1 MNETVFGLFI
11 VIVSGFL
18 QGSFALFLRYMK
30 PLKWENF
37 WGIYSLIALF
47 LGPVLLAIVLVP
59 NFSDALFSIPP
70 TDFPLPILFGALWGI
85 GSILF
90 GLSVIRLGLSL
101 TYTII
106 LGLTTAIGTIL
117 PLFITRAPLKEQ
129 TLLLLVLG
137 LLFVM
142 SGIILSGYSGI
153 LRDKKQNIS
162 TKDMLGGLTLALI
175 SGIFSPMLNVGF
187 ITGKPIALVAQNYG
201 ASVSNSTALVW
212 VIVLFAG
219 FLMNISY
226 VTYLLFKNNS
236 VNLFK
241 KINSKILLAVSASGI
256 FWFASFALFGIA
268 SVKIGKLGPSI
279 GWAILISLSI
289 VVSNIWGIK
298 FGEWKNSKSALPY
311 QIKSILLIVI
321 GVGLIA
327 ASALV

>member
-1 MNETVFGLFI
+1 MNETVLGLFI

-37 WGIYSLIALF
+37 WGLYSLIALF
-47 LGPVLLAIVLVP
+47 LGPVLTAMILVP
-59 NFSDALFSIPP
+59 NFSKSLSSIPL

-90 GLSVIRLGLSL
+90 GLSVIRIGLSL

-106 LGLTTAIGTIL
+106 LGLTTAIGTVL

-137 LLFVM
+137 LIFVI
-142 SGIILSGYSGI
+142 SGIIFSGYSGI
-153 LRDKKQNIS
+153 LRDKKQNIP
-162 TKDMLGGLTLALI
+162 TKGVAVGLVLAFI

-201 ASVSNSTALVW
+201 ATAVNSTALVW
-212 VIVLFAG
+212 VIVLFSG
-219 FLMNISY
+219 FLINISY
-226 VTYLLFKNNS
+226 VIYLLFKNNS
-236 VNLFK
+236 VSLFK
-241 KINSKILLAVSASGI
+241 KINSKILLAAIASGI
-256 FWFASFALFGIA
+256 FWFGSFALFGIA
-268 SVKIGKLGPSI
+268 SVKIGNLGPSI

-298 FGEWKNSKSALPY
+298 FGEWKNSKSALSY
-311 QIKSILLIVI
+311 QMKSILLMVL

-327 ASALV
+327 TSALV